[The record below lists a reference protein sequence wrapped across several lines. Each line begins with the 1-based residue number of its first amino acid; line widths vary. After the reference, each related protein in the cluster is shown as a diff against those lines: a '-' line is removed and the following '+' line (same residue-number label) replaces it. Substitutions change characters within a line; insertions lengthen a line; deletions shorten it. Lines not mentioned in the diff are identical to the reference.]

1 MSNVLLLA
9 AILPALFIIYK
20 VYQQDRLEKEPV
32 GLMAV
37 LIVMGILSAFGAIVL
52 EYVGEWILDG
62 FVSYYRPI
70 YNVIYYF
77 VIIAGSE
84 EIMKYVFLKLGS
96 YKNKAFNCMFDGIVY
111 AVTVSLGFALFEN
124 ILYVFESG
132 LQTAIMRA
140 ITAVPAHGCF
150 GVFMGV
156 WYGYAKRMRI
166 VNETKM
172 EKKCLRLSLLF
183 PILIHGAYDYIL
195 SIEVSA
201 LIFFAF
207 VIVMFFA
214 TYSVVKAMSKDD
226 YYLDE

>member
-84 EIMKYVFLKLGS
+84 EIMKYVFLKL
-96 YKNKAFNCMFDGIVY
+96 NKVSFLLSSIV
-111 AVTVSLGFALFEN
+111 LLFE
-124 ILYVFESG
+124 IFIS
-132 LQTAIMRA
+132 IP
-140 ITAVPAHGCF
+140 ITAKNTIKLLPPAEINGN
-150 GVFMGV
+150 GIPVGGIEPVTTATLIRV
-156 WYGYAKRMRI
+156 WQ
-166 VNETKM
+166 
-172 EKKCLRLSLLF
+172 
-183 PILIHGAYDYIL
+183 
-195 SIEVSA
+195 SI
-201 LIFFAF
+201 I
-207 VIVMFFA
+207 
-214 TYSVVKAMSKDD
+214 
-226 YYLDE
+226 

>member
-32 GLMAV
+32 GLMVV
-37 LIVMGILSAFGAIVL
+37 LIVMGILSALGAIVL

-62 FVSYYRPI
+62 FVSYYHPI
-70 YNVIYYF
+70 YKVIYF
-77 VIIAGSE
+77 FLIIAGSE
-84 EIMKYVFLKLGS
+84 EIMKFLFMKLGS
-96 YKNKAFNCMFDGIVY
+96 YRSKAFNCMFDGIVY

-124 ILYVFESG
+124 ILYVFETG
-132 LQTAIMRA
+132 LGTAIMRA

-156 WYGYAKRMRI
+156 WYGHAKRMQL
-166 VNETKM
+166 VNEKNM
-172 EKKCLRLSLLF
+172 EKKCLWMSVVL
-183 PILIHGAYDYIL
+183 PMLIHGAYDYIL
-195 SIEVSA
+195 SIEVS
-201 LIFFAF
+201 LLVFLAF
-207 VIVMFFA
+207 VVIMFFA
-214 TYSVVKAMSKDD
+214 TYSVLKTMSKDD